1 MGGALPAALFLAR
14 ARRDSAMRAE
24 GQFPPF
30 RFVFRGTDVSAIRE
44 VLLDREYAFLRPV
57 LDKLRAPIII
67 DAGAHIGL
75 FSLWLLSERPETHIL
90 SVEADPQ
97 TYAILSENVVRSSQ
111 RVHSWRAV
119 NRAAWKDN
127 TSVSFTDVGD
137 SMSHRVSGSGGT
149 LVDGISLDELIE
161 MVSPNGEVDLL
172 KVDIEGAEEA
182 FLCSHPDALA
192 RVQNL
197 VVELHP
203 TLCNSDRVDALLKST
218 FRNVEY
224 IGGRVSSKPL
234 LLCRR

>member
-1 MGGALPAALFLAR
+1 MGGSLPAALFLAR
-14 ARRDSAMRAE
+14 ARSDSAMRAE

-30 RFVFRGTDVSAIRE
+30 TFVFRATDISAIHE

-57 LDKLRAPIII
+57 LDGLPAPTVI

-97 TYAILSENVVRSSQ
+97 TYAVLSENVARSGR
-111 RVHSWRAV
+111 RVSSWRAI
-119 NRAAWKDN
+119 NRAAWKEN
-127 TSVSFTDVGD
+127 ASVSFMDVGD
-137 SMSHRVSGSGGT
+137 SMSHRVSGSGGA

-161 MVSPNGEVDLL
+161 MVSPNGEIDLL
-172 KVDIEGAEEA
+172 KVDIEGAEEV
-182 FLCSHPDALA
+182 FLCAHPDALA
-192 RVQNL
+192 RVHNL

-203 TLCNSDRVDALLKST
+203 TLCNSGRVDALLKSA